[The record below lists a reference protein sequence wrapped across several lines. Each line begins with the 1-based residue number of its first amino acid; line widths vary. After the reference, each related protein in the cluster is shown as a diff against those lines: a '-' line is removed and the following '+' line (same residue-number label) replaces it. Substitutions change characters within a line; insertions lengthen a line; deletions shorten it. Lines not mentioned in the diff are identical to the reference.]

1 MRASS
6 DLKCVWEAWCSQNV
20 CFRLAST
27 VSFVPSPMERA
38 ESLVGGPSLEHE
50 AVKDDGLKEHDTS
63 LAQPTSHKRQH
74 ELTQSEADPKPEPE
88 PCETTPKR
96 TRRCVRPAPGPDIEG
111 LDTLSTPMIGRSTS
125 CLSGE
130 DDGRDSEK
138 TLILGQTGSS
148 P

>member
-1 MRASS
+1 
-6 DLKCVWEAWCSQNV
+6 
-20 CFRLAST
+20 
-27 VSFVPSPMERA
+27 MERA
-38 ESLVGGPSLEHE
+38 ESIVGGPSLEHE

-63 LAQPTSHKRQH
+63 LAKPTSHKRQH
-74 ELTQSEADPKPEPE
+74 ELTDPKPEP
-88 PCETTPKR
+88 CETAPKR
-96 TRRCVRPAPGPDIEG
+96 TRRCVRPAPGPDRA
-111 LDTLSTPMIGRSTS
+111 TLSTLMIGHSTS